1 LDVISA
7 GVPQQMDVDNSVVT
21 VAFAKRLWLCLLC
34 CYVLQAQHELVI
46 LEGADH
52 CFTSGAA
59 LYELAAAVL
68 PFVSKHASS
77 MVAGTQE

>member
-1 LDVISA
+1 V
-7 GVPQQMDVDNSVVT
+7 
-21 VAFAKRLWLCLLC
+21 LLLLLLLL
-34 CYVLQAQHELVI
+34 LQAPHELVI

-68 PFVSKHASS
+68 PFVSRHASG
-77 MVAGTQE
+77 MVDNGSSGA

>member
-1 LDVISA
+1 ML
-7 GVPQQMDVDNSVVT
+7 
-21 VAFAKRLWLCLLC
+21 KLLRC
-34 CYVLQAQHELVI
+34 CALQAPHELVI
-46 LEGADH
+46 LDGADH

-77 MVAGTQE
+77 LKASPQA